1 MRRVRD
7 ETEVGRRSRARGELR
22 SRAMCHRRER
32 NAGPR
37 SRTKSAHLDIRGEHV
52 VREEPHGV
60 CLARLVRG
68 SLSFARRDVRREC
81 GRKRAR
87 CVRASSRSART
98 SVKVRRRRFCGK
110 SAVPKKSNT
119 RTQKVGNPPG
129 ANSLF
134 ESRPMGGHGGLNI
147 LPHKS
152 WNPYG
157 WKQRQRVALD
167 EERAEAKAR
176 EEAGARARDAIETLR
191 ARKRGSETQSRAS
204 SAHVNLFAEEERALE
219 EAAKRDAEAARTLDE
234 SHRLGGRARA
244 DAPWYAQRP
253 KRNAKEAIDDAS
265 AEPAGRRRGRDGA
278 GRTEPGSKR
287 GPDDTTRA
295 AETPPATKR
304 RKKTIQELREERL
317 RREKEERK
325 RARAAVFG

>member
-1 MRRVRD
+1 MRSEKSPV
-7 ETEVGRRSRARGELR
+7 RARVE
-22 SRAMCHRRER
+22 SVRADECE
-32 NAGPR
+32 GPP
-37 SRTKSAHLDIRGEHV
+37 AAV
-52 VREEPHGV
+52 
-60 CLARLVRG
+60 
-68 SLSFARRDVRREC
+68 FAR
-81 GRKRAR
+81 
-87 CVRASSRSART
+87 
-98 SVKVRRRRFCGK
+98 K
-110 SAVPKKSNT
+110 SAVPKKSST

-325 RARAAVFG
+325 RARDAVFG